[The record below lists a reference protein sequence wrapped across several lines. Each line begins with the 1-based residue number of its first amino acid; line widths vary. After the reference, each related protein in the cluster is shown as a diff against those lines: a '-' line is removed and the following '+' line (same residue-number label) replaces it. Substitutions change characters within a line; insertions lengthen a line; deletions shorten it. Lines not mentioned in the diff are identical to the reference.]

1 MAQDTGTEE
10 YSVFLDSYPDDLV
23 IVPSKTGEK

>member
-1 MAQDTGTEE
+1 MAQDIGTEE

-23 IVPSKTGEK
+23 IVPSEKSGK